1 MIFVSFPMAELSES
15 PADAMERLRVNW
27 GNSGVYTILEG
38 VTLQTFDENG
48 QPVPDTHEE
57 HLLVGFDG
65 DASLA
70 YELPQ
75 LLASWGLP
83 PPLLW
88 DERNVH
94 EAVEY
99 ATTFYTESDIN
110 WERMYTALDVTQMH
124 WYWDALDPDLEEALD
139 HLRLQTGTFL
149 DLGTGPGT
157 QAIALAKRGF
167 AVTATDISEAAI
179 GKAQEKALAESVDV
193 RFMADDILGPELAES
208 FDYVF
213 DRGLLHT
220 IPPESRSIYVQAVAS
235 LVKPG
240 GILFLKTFSARETE
254 WGPYR
259 FTPEEVSEMFA
270 DTFHLESSKETVMQ
284 GTRTPMPLALLSV
297 LTRVA
302 DAEPE

>member
-1 MIFVSFPMAELSES
+1 MIFVSFPTAELSEP
-15 PADAMERLRVNW
+15 PAAAMERLRANW
-27 GNSGVYTILEG
+27 VNSGVYVILEG

-70 YELPQ
+70 YELPR

-99 ATTFYTESDIN
+99 ATAFYTESGIN
-110 WERMYTALDVTQMH
+110 WERMYAALDVTQMH

-139 HLRLQTGTFL
+139 HLGLQTGTFL

-157 QAIALAKRGF
+157 QAIALAKKGF
-167 AVTATDISEAAI
+167 NVTATDISDAAI
-179 GKAQEKALAESVDV
+179 DKAQERAIAEGADV
-193 RFMADDILGPELAES
+193 RFLADDILGSGLAES
-208 FDYVF
+208 FDYAV
-213 DRGLLHT
+213 DRGLLHA
-220 IPPESRSIYVQAVAS
+220 IPPESRGIYVQAVAS
-235 LVKPG
+235 LVRPG
-240 GILFLKTFSARETE
+240 GILFLKTFSARETD
-254 WGPYR
+254 WGPYK
-259 FTPEEVSEMFA
+259 FTPQEVSEMFA
-270 DTFHLESSKETVMQ
+270 GPFRLESSKETVMQ
-284 GTRTPMPLALLSV
+284 GTRTPLPLALFSV
-297 LTRVA
+297 LSRVA
-302 DAEPE
+302 AAEPE